1 MITLLKNER
10 GMALAVL
17 TMLIAI
23 LASMTG
29 AALLFSR
36 IDLMISG
43 NYRMGTGAL
52 YAADAGV
59 GVALNQLPSKAAID
73 TDIGDY
79 TYRSYRPDEGTDKTA
94 KELVELDCGPKA
106 DLIRPPGYSIG
117 AGTGYNPGGEDSLQ
131 YRKYDIFIMGTGL
144 LNSAARKIQAQG
156 QFGPVSC
163 S

>member
-10 GMALAVL
+10 GIALAVL

-43 NYRMGTGAL
+43 NYRTGTGAL

-59 GVALNQLPSKAAID
+59 GEALNQLSGNLAASKVKIPSNGNARQ
-73 TDIGDY
+73 IGNY
-79 TYRSYRPDEGTDKTA
+79 SYRSGKRTDSGPQPIDHIGFKTPANFQLGSGTQ
-94 KELVELDCGPKA
+94 G
-106 DLIRPPGYSIG
+106 GYVFH
-117 AGTGYNPGGEDSLQ
+117 L
-131 YRKYDIFIMGTGL
+131 YDIHMTGMGP
-144 LNSAARKIQAQG
+144 LNSSVREIQALG
-156 QFGPVSC
+156 QYGPVPN
-163 S
+163 